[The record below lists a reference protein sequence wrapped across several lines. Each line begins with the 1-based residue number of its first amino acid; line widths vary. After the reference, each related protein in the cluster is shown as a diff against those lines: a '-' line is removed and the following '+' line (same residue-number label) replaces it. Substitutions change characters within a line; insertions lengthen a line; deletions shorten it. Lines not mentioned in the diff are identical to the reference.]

1 MTLCLGHW
9 STCCLRVHFSRL
21 ILKKSPQVHGL
32 ARLPHSSPRFLP
44 GGQGPRP
51 RCPRSRSADT
61 HSERQ
66 LVFRGQCWV
75 RGRSESLPP
84 TCDIS
89 GSEDTS
95 DAQSRSRPPVCGA
108 CDCEGFGF
116 VLRRPM
122 GQERLKQLGQ
132 RLPVGQRESPPGW
145 EPALDVPLTRVLL
158 IFLFRKPGLR

>member
-61 HSERQ
+61 HSGRQ

-75 RGRSESLPP
+75 RGRSDPCLQPVTFPGLKTPP
-84 TCDIS
+84 MHRV
-89 GSEDTS
+89 GP
-95 DAQSRSRPPVCGA
+95 APVRGA

-145 EPALDVPLTRVLL
+145 EPALDVPLIRVLL